1 MRPRA
6 TFKQSPEDFVVEE
19 IDAYPATGEG
29 PHVLVRIRKR
39 ALTTDAA
46 IARLCEALGLDRRA
60 CGHAGMKDREAIAI
74 QRVSLPDVDP
84 ERVLALA
91 GRWPDLEVLEAARHR
106 NKLKP
111 GHLRGNR
118 FTIRLRGL
126 PPGAPAAMDAVVT
139 ELERL
144 GREGFPNAFGPQRF
158 GRDGDNADRALA
170 FVRGDARPPRDPHE
184 RRLLF
189 SALQARWFNRVLERR
204 VADGTFRVPQRGDLL
219 KKHDSGGMFE
229 CVDVEVDRERALRNE
244 LSPTGPMFG
253 PEMARPSGEVLAL
266 ELAALAEDGLDVD
279 ALAKHRNL
287 GEGTRRPL
295 RVLMD
300 ALVLTRLAEDLQV
313 EMTLGKGVYATTALA
328 NVVELVEPPRPGR
341 DRTPAT
347 DEAARLATSG
357 AQGHPRPGSDPLTE
371 AGPDTSQGQHHHAR
385 ADHGAT
391 DPRTEE

>member
-19 IDAYPATGEG
+19 IDAYPATGDG

-46 IARLCEALGLDRRA
+46 IARLCDALGVDRRA
-60 CGHAGMKDREAIAI
+60 CGHAGMKDREAVAV

-118 FTIRLRGL
+118 FTIRLRDL
-126 PPGAPAAMDAVVT
+126 PPESIDAVVA

-158 GRDGDNADRALA
+158 GRDGDNAERALA

-204 VADGTFRVPQRGDLL
+204 VADGTFRVPLLGDLL
-219 KKHDSGGMFE
+219 KKHDTGGMFE
-229 CVDVEVDRERALRNE
+229 CVDPEVDRARAARNE
-244 LSPTGPMFG
+244 LSPTGPIFG
-253 PEMARPSGEVLAL
+253 AEMARPSGEVLAL
-266 ELAALAEDGLDVD
+266 ELAALAEDAVDFD
-279 ALAKHRNL
+279 ALARHRNL

-300 ALVLTRLAEDLQV
+300 ALVLTRIDGDLQV

-328 NVVELVEPPRPGR
+328 NVVELVEPPRPRR
-341 DRTPAT
+341 DAGAT
-347 DEAARLATSG
+347 AEPGRLATSG
-357 AQGHPRPGSDPLTE
+357 EQGHPRPGSTPLTR
-371 AGPDTSQGQHHHAR
+371 ATSDTTSPPHHAR
-385 ADHGAT
+385 ADRGAT